1 MGKVAFCGLG
11 LMGSGMAGSLMRA
24 GHALRLWNRSP
35 DRARPLVEMGA
46 ALAATPREAAHG
58 VEAAISMVSD
68 DEASRAVWLGEAGM
82 LERLEPGAF
91 VIECSTLSHAFVMEL
106 SERATQKGLNYLDC
120 PVTGLPDAAARGD
133 LTLLV
138 GGNEEDLIHANS
150 FLAPLSREIVRFGS
164 IGCGTAYKLIVN
176 LLGAVE
182 IAATAEAMETALRA
196 GLDLEQ
202 VAESTWDVKHAS
214 CLRKPTR
221 RISPLRPTC
230 DARTRAMASP
240 WHTIW
245 ESPRLWAISPSRN
258 SITHPNWASVL
269 RTKVVYSTPCVT
281 GANESLES
289 DLSRLDQRQPRGFSA
304 SSAPKEA
311 TASPNRAPSSGNRR
325 IRLWPS

>member
-202 VAESTWDVKHAS
+202 VAEALAKGAAGSFH
-214 CLRKPTR
+214 
-221 RISPLRPTC
+221 C